1 MISYHMMFNLCKM
14 YKGFSA
20 LKMYPTWE
28 KSDHG
33 ELSKIAKKYGKDF
46 NHITF
51 ANPSGG
57 SKRMAADDIKV
68 STTKRRT
75 VATYAA
81 PTAQVEAL
89 CKISRSAVNT
99 VPLRKAKHAS
109 GDTPVHEVSDDSDE
123 VEEDYEEQSDGPS
136 QKEDTN
142 SDTPPKPKATV
153 VDVRPSS
160 PVTTS
165 EDDDFRIVWQSP
177 AKRAL
182 TREEVEERA

>member
-1 MISYHMMFNLCKM
+1 M

-51 ANPSGG
+51 AKPSGG
-57 SKRMAADDIKV
+57 SKRMAANDIKV
-68 STTKRRT
+68 STAKRRT
-75 VATYAA
+75 VATYVA

-89 CKISRSAVNT
+89 CKISRSTVNT
-99 VPLRKAKHAS
+99 VPLRKAKHAF

-142 SDTPPKPKATV
+142 SDTPPKPKVTV

-165 EDDDFRIVWQSP
+165 EDGDFRIVWQSP

-182 TREEVEERA
+182 TREEVKERA